1 MINLNWAGE
10 YVDIKDENIAEL
22 TDKITK
28 FGVNIERVIKNNIN
42 NLVVG
47 EIKEVEKH
55 PDSDHLN
62 ICQVDIGTKVT
73 QIVCGASNVRVGLK
87 VIVALPGA
95 VLPGEFEIKKSKI
108 RGVESNGMICALFEL
123 GLEEK
128 TEENYNKGITELDS
142 SAKVGIDALKYL
154 GLDDTILELDIH
166 KHHNNDCYYHIGF
179 AYIIAAIIN
188 KKVKLP
194 SVKINEI
201 DDDINN
207 HFSLSVDTTKC
218 PFYTARVVKDVK
230 VGPSPEFI
238 KKRLES
244 VGMRSINNVVD
255 ISNYVMLEYGQPL
268 HFFDK
273 NKLGDKIVVRNAKDK
288 EELVTLDGN
297 TRILNKEDIFITDSK
312 KVVCIAGVMGGENTE
327 IDENTTDIL
336 IESAIFDAISIRNTS
351 SRLDLRSEASIR
363 YGKGLNYE
371 YTLAAVDRA
380 CYLLQEYAGGKV
392 LKGIVKH
399 DTLDKNEKVVK
410 VSAKEINDIIG
421 INISDEDMKVELNRL
436 DFDYKYKDG
445 VFTITIPN
453 RRLDIECNTADIAE
467 EIGCLYGYHNL
478 VGTLPIQTQK
488 KGEYKG
494 NIGYRKSISKRL
506 RSLGLDEVKNYTLV
520 SSEMADMFKYE
531 DKKQIILPNP
541 MSMDKSVIRTS
552 LIPSLLNTYLYNKKR
567 HVLDINIY
575 EIANTYYD
583 EYVEDT
589 KIAILMSGNYVTNS
603 WSNSNIKVDFYCIK
617 GVLENLL
624 DYLGLKNRYTYEV
637 EKITDMHPGICA
649 KVLLDKEEVGII
661 GRVHPKVSNDEIYVI
676 ELSMTKLC
684 SKKVKPIKF
693 KESSKY
699 PSITKDLAFIVN
711 KDITSLEVEKLIK
724 KSGGRLLDSIEVFD
738 LYTGDNIGSD
748 KKSIAYS
755 LTFIDDTR
763 TLSEEEVMQCFNNI
777 IKTVESKMDA
787 KLRDK

>member
-1 MINLNWAGE
+1 
-10 YVDIKDENIAEL
+10 
-22 TDKITK
+22 
-28 FGVNIERVIKNNIN
+28 
-42 NLVVG
+42 
-47 EIKEVEKH
+47 
-55 PDSDHLN
+55 
-62 ICQVDIGTKVT
+62 
-73 QIVCGASNVRVGLK
+73 
-87 VIVALPGA
+87 
-95 VLPGEFEIKKSKI
+95 
-108 RGVESNGMICALFEL
+108 
-123 GLEEK
+123 
-128 TEENYNKGITELDS
+128 
-142 SAKVGIDALKYL
+142 
-154 GLDDTILELDIH
+154 
-166 KHHNNDCYYHIGF
+166 
-179 AYIIAAIIN
+179 
-188 KKVKLP
+188 
-194 SVKINEI
+194 
-201 DDDINN
+201 
-207 HFSLSVDTTKC
+207 
-218 PFYTARVVKDVK
+218 
-230 VGPSPEFI
+230 
-238 KKRLES
+238 
-244 VGMRSINNVVD
+244 
-255 ISNYVMLEYGQPL
+255 
-268 HFFDK
+268 
-273 NKLGDKIVVRNAKDK
+273 
-288 EELVTLDGN
+288 
-297 TRILNKEDIFITDSK
+297 
-312 KVVCIAGVMGGENTE
+312 
-327 IDENTTDIL
+327 
-336 IESAIFDAISIRNTS
+336 
-351 SRLDLRSEASIR
+351 
-363 YGKGLNYE
+363 
-371 YTLAAVDRA
+371 
-380 CYLLQEYAGGKV
+380 
-392 LKGIVKH
+392 
-399 DTLDKNEKVVK
+399 
-410 VSAKEINDIIG
+410 
-421 INISDEDMKVELNRL
+421 MKVELNRL
-436 DFDYKYKDG
+436 DFEYKYKDG

-453 RRLDIECNTADIAE
+453 RRLDIECNAADIAE

-541 MSMDKSVIRTS
+541 MSMDKSVIRTT

-777 IKTVESKMDA
+777 IKTVESKIDA